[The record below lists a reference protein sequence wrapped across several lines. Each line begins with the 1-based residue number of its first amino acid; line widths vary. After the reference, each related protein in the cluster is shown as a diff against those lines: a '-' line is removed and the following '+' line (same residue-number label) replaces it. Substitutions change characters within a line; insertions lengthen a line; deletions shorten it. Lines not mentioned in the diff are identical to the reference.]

1 MKMKNKSVQC
11 AVAALVL
18 LFCSCGNDYTP
29 KPAAYLR
36 IDTPEH
42 KYWLVDT
49 LPNEMFGQSIPGT
62 TLPFI
67 FEANECT
74 ELTLKR
80 PRLVCTMDD
89 YDTKSGIK
97 PVYSKGMF
105 DEVWLDINYPQWNG
119 VVFLTYKRIRS
130 LDDLRGQIDTS
141 ARLLE
146 KHYQVASGV
155 DEHRFDSD
163 DGTVHAVTWHLLG
176 AKVASTYQ
184 FYATDSVSNFLRG
197 GLFLNQT
204 PNNDSLAP
212 VLEYIQADIDHLI
225 ETLRWRQ

>member
-1 MKMKNKSVQC
+1 MKNKSVQC

-18 LFCSCGNDYTP
+18 LFCSCSNDYTP

-49 LPNEMFGQSIPGT
+49 LRTNPGDTLIFGSDTAVVITGHDH
-62 TLPFI
+62 LFPFI
-67 FEANECT
+67 FEANECV
-74 ELTLKR
+74 ELAEKDA
-80 PRLVCTMDD
+80 PR
-89 YDTKSGIK
+89 G
-97 PVYSKGMF
+97 
-105 DEVWLDINYPQWNG
+105 EVWLDINYPQWNG

>member
-18 LFCSCGNDYTP
+18 LFCSCSNDYTP

-49 LPNEMFGQSIPGT
+49 LPTSIEGQTMPGI

-67 FEANECT
+67 FEADT
-74 ELTLKR
+74 SVELTLKK
-80 PRLVCTMDD
+80 PRQVCTFNADG
-89 YDTKSGIK
+89 SIK
-97 PVYSKGMF
+97 PDRVSF

-155 DEHRFDSD
+155 DEHCFDSD

>member
-18 LFCSCGNDYTP
+18 LFCSCSNDYTP

-36 IDTPEH
+36 IDVPEH
-42 KYWLVDT
+42 NYWLVDT
-49 LPNEMFGQSIPGT
+49 LPTSIEGQTMPGI

-67 FEANECT
+67 FEADT
-74 ELTLKR
+74 SVELTLKK
-80 PRLVCTMDD
+80 PRQVCTFNADG
-89 YDTKSGIK
+89 SIK
-97 PVYSKGMF
+97 PDRVSF
-105 DEVWLDINYPQWNG
+105 DEVWLDINYPQWDG